1 MGVGRKRPLKHRS
14 RPCAVVRVRRLKDR
28 NRLGAAGQES
38 HANGCG
44 RRYLTLAGSS
54 GGCPL
59 YLGTCPSVR
68 RSGWAGQRL
77 GDDVRPTTAPS
88 CGELVLP
95 THRSR
100 RRSSRRTADLP
111 WNLTFAHAVE
121 EVVDDDSG
129 PSRMPTG
136 NRNWFVVETLYRKVT
151 DWRCRSDAVSVC
163 AFGQRR
169 GCAGD
174 VFPLQPSSSVRSRGR

>member
-1 MGVGRKRPLKHRS
+1 
-14 RPCAVVRVRRLKDR
+14 
-28 NRLGAAGQES
+28 
-38 HANGCG
+38 
-44 RRYLTLAGSS
+44 
-54 GGCPL
+54 
-59 YLGTCPSVR
+59 
-68 RSGWAGQRL
+68 
-77 GDDVRPTTAPS
+77 
-88 CGELVLP
+88 
-95 THRSR
+95 
-100 RRSSRRTADLP
+100 
-111 WNLTFAHAVE
+111 LTFAHAVE